1 MDSVPSTSKQKQKAP
16 KQPPPNAKPLK
27 QPKPAKDAAPHF
39 GAVANRDLLQRM
51 NFLYQSSA
59 YLNTIIPQTPSS
71 STGYAPPGRRGRPPG
86 RPVIPEGRRRSKK
99 RWPKPGFPAGEAE
112 GPKNGTRRQATIVD
126 LSREYIKNMKAVG
139 RKSVMRIDP
148 AVKRTI
154 CKARNCDTVMIPG
167 ANVNYA
173 SASRNHGH
181 TLSYICPTCGRKR
194 RIPCSSNTTPSN
206 EEDAAPDPAT
216 VDEQGDTVMEDLPTI
231 GQSSVAQQPSAA
243 ENPSAADATPKPAAK
258 PKKIPRRPI
267 GKPPLF
273 ADREV
278 GHVVLRGKARVEED
292 EDGILSWAC

>member
-1 MDSVPSTSKQKQKAP
+1 MDPAPSTPKQRQKAP
-16 KQPPPNAKPLK
+16 KQPPFNAKPPK
-27 QPKPAKDAAPHF
+27 QPKPAKDAAPNF

-71 STGYAPPGRRGRPPG
+71 STGYAPPGRRGRLPG

-167 ANVNYA
+167 ANVNCA

-194 RIPCSSNTTPSN
+194 RIPCQSAATLPD
-206 EEDAAPDPAT
+206 EEGAAPDA
-216 VDEQGDTVMEDLPTI
+216 VAADEQGDTVMKDPP
-231 GQSSVAQQPSAA
+231 QSSVAQQPSAS
-243 ENPSAADATPKPAAK
+243 EQTSAGLTSKPAAK
-258 PKKIPRRPI
+258 AKKIHRRPP

-273 ADREV
+273 ADREA
-278 GHVVLRGKARVEED
+278 GHVVLRGKERVEED

>member
-1 MDSVPSTSKQKQKAP
+1 MDPAPSTSKQKQKAP
-16 KQPPPNAKPLK
+16 KQPPPNVNPPK
-27 QPKPAKDAAPHF
+27 QSKPAKVAAPNF

-71 STGYAPPGRRGRPPG
+71 STGYAPPGRRGRTPG

-154 CKARNCDTVMIPG
+154 CKSRNCDTVMIPG
-167 ANVNYA
+167 ANVNVRVQ
-173 SASRNHGH
+173 SSRNHGH

-194 RIPCSSNTTPSN
+194 RIPCPSTATPHD
-206 EEDAAPDPAT
+206 EEDTTRDAAA
-216 VDEQGDTVMEDLPTI
+216 DEQGDTVMEDPP
-231 GQSSVAQQPSAA
+231 QSSAAQQPSTSEKPTPA
-243 ENPSAADATPKPAAK
+243 NATSKPAPK
-258 PKKIPRRPI
+258 PKKIPRRPPS
-267 GKPPLF
+267 KPPLF
-273 ADREV
+273 ADREA
-278 GHVVLRGKARVEED
+278 GHVVLRGKDKVVED